1 MVKTRARID
10 DGPEIIPDGGSVK
23 VPMFLMDTAQRG
35 IAAARVAR
43 RTPGTQVV
51 TDALGGAARLHQPGA
66 RFLSGSAGRVVAD
79 AKNDPRSARSVWLKS
94 LNDAWRR
101 PVRLDDDLPDEVIQQ
116 HVNQLHA
123 LGSNLIEAA
132 GQDDDSDSDDDSDD
146 DDVQDARGAYVRHL
160 KDAWRMRDAVP
171 MVRLEYGPQRETGG
185 PDSDAAYA
193 ASKRVASTAYLR
205 PQPGYCAQF
214 DPAVIR
220 QALALASVNPML
232 GPPLTSAS
240 TPPMSETESGRY
252 VEKLIAA
259 RNRKEQNT
267 ADALKVRCQQLEN
280 SWRTDPTAA
289 SKIERQREKW
299 TDE

>member
-1 MVKTRARID
+1 MVTRARTKTID
-10 DGPEIIPDGGSVK
+10 DDDNVAKDGETVH
-23 VPMFLMDTAQRG
+23 VPMYLMDADPVQRS
-35 IAAARVAR
+35 IAAHRR

-51 TDALGGAARLHQPGA
+51 TDGLGGAARLHQPGS
-66 RFLSGSAGRVVAD
+66 RFLSGSVGRVVAD
-79 AKNDPRSARSVWLKS
+79 ARSSPRDQYVARLRDAYRMRDELDP
-94 LNDAWRR
+94 
-101 PVRLDDDLPDEVIQQ
+101 DDIQT
-116 HVNQLHA
+116 HINALHA
-123 LGSNLIEAA
+123 LGVDLSQLAE
-132 GQDDDSDSDDDSDD
+132 QDDDSDADEDIDD
-146 DDVQDARGAYVRHL
+146 AVRV
-160 KDAWRMRDAVP
+160 RDAAYAKRNRFYKNSWRDAQPAVA
-171 MVRLEYGPQRETGG
+171 LEYGPQSESGKGADTDAER
-185 PDSDAAYA
+185 AAY
-193 ASKRVASTAYLR
+193 KKKLASTYLT
-205 PQPGYCAQF
+205 PPPGYCAQF